1 MNPLNK
7 KFLTRVEE
15 IAPLVF
21 TIFFRRDFDFRAGQ
35 VIGITTRPEIPP
47 RLYSIAS
54 GEQEE
59 EICILFSVKKDGLLT
74 PGLAGC
80 RVGDGI
86 LITPPSGNFLPLET
100 PSWWIAAGT
109 GIAPFASAM
118 QSAYPPPEKMIHGGR
133 YGTSFYFS
141 ASMETLL
148 GNRYVR
154 CISSSAKE
162 NHFHGRLTD
171 YLGNLPSVPPSIK
184 YYLCGSSEMVVDTRD
199 VLISRG
205 VPFDKVVAEIY
216 F

>member
-1 MNPLNK
+1 
-7 KFLTRVEE
+7 
-15 IAPLVF
+15 
-21 TIFFRRDFDFRAGQ
+21 

-54 GEQEE
+54 GEQED

-80 RVGDGI
+80 RKGDRI
-86 LITPPSGNFLPLET
+86 LISPPSGNFLPLET

-109 GIAPFASAM
+109 GIAPFAAALRSD
-118 QSAYPPPEKMIHGGR
+118 YPPPEKMIHGGR

-141 ASMETLL
+141 GILEPLL
-148 GNRYVR
+148 RDRYVR
-154 CISSSAKE
+154 CISSAAEE
-162 NHFHGRLTD
+162 NHFHGRVTD
-171 YLGNLPSVPPSIK
+171 YLGSLPSVPPSIK
-184 YYLCGSSEMVVDTRD
+184 YYLCGSAEMVVDTRD

-205 VPFDKVVAEIY
+205 VPFDQVVAEIY